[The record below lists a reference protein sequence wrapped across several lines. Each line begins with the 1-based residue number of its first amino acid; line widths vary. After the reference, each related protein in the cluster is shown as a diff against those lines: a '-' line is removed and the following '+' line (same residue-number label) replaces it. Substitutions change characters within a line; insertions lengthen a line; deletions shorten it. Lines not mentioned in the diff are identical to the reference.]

1 MLLTSLLFTFLMTNV
16 HFTLG
21 FRRTAAA
28 QLGTILSVTEVTSN
42 IMDWDTLY
50 MLLHCALLK
59 TTTHQRAM
67 NLLPHIL
74 NGFVANL

>member
-67 NLLPHIL
+67 NLLPRIL